1 MEASE
6 ALELLDARINNENM
20 DENKNNKGP
29 EEKGHELKRVEK
41 KCQFPQMSSCKNH
54 LEKSTSDDA
63 MEKECLSTELMV
75 QEVLNELEEFSER
88 EKDFEDRYNKEIK
101 HLKEASMKT
110 EADLEKVNVKKN
122 N

>member
-6 ALELLDARINNENM
+6 ALELLDARMNNENM
-20 DENKNNKGP
+20 DESENNKGP
-29 EEKGHELKRVEK
+29 EEKGHEVKRVEK
-41 KCQFPQMSSCKNH
+41 KFQFTQMSKCQNH
-54 LEKSTSDDA
+54 LEESRSDDA
-63 MEKECLSTELMV
+63 MEKECLSTEFMV

-88 EKDFEDRYNKEIK
+88 EKDFEDKYNKEIK

>member
-6 ALELLDARINNENM
+6 ALELLDARMNNENM
-20 DENKNNKGP
+20 DENRNKKGS

-41 KCQFPQMSSCKNH
+41 KCQFTQMTSCQNH
-54 LEKSTSDDA
+54 LEERTSDDA

-88 EKDFEDRYNKEIK
+88 EKDFEDKYNKEIK
-101 HLKEASMKT
+101 HLKEESMKT
-110 EADLEKVNVKKN
+110 EADLEKVNVKKKN
-122 N
+122 

>member
-1 MEASE
+1 
-6 ALELLDARINNENM
+6 
-20 DENKNNKGP
+20 
-29 EEKGHELKRVEK
+29 
-41 KCQFPQMSSCKNH
+41 
-54 LEKSTSDDA
+54 
-63 MEKECLSTELMV
+63 MEKECISTEFMV

-88 EKDFEDRYNKEIK
+88 EKDFEDKYNKEIK